1 MSKWTVPRCSCA
13 HREKGSRL
21 MNTSTQWHLLEEE
34 AKRYEKIR
42 VAAILGPVA
51 QALVE
56 SAGIRPGNIVIDIGC
71 GTGPA
76 ARAAAGYANES
87 GRVIGVDINPAM
99 LAVADAA
106 RDVPGAPVE
115 WHQQNAE
122 ALSFNNETFDV
133 ALCSHSLPFMADP
146 ERVLAEAYRVLKPG
160 GRIAVS
166 AWCSVRDNPYFDA
179 LIEAQK
185 EHIGEST
192 AEELRKAFL
201 FSERHVIGEMLTA
214 AGFHVQ
220 EDDTRRINLN
230 LPPMDE
236 FVPRYMS
243 ATTAAEGFASAAVE
257 AQQAA
262 ASVVAERLA
271 GYQADIGLR
280 LPFCFHIVIGV
291 K

>member
-1 MSKWTVPRCSCA
+1 
-13 HREKGSRL
+13 
-21 MNTSTQWHLLEEE
+21 MNTSTQWHLLQEE

-51 QALVE
+51 EALVE

-76 ARAAAGYANES
+76 ARFAAGYANES

-106 RDVPGAPVE
+106 RDVPGAPIE

-122 ALSFNNETFDV
+122 ALSFNDETFDV
-133 ALCSHSLPFMADP
+133 ALCSHSMPFMADP
-146 ERVLAEAYRVLKPG
+146 ARVLAEAYRVLKPG

-179 LIEAQK
+179 LIEAQTA
-185 EHIGEST
+185 HIGNGT
-192 AEELRKAFL
+192 AQELQKAFRL
-201 FSERHVIGEMLTA
+201 SERHVIDEMLTA
-214 AGFHVQ
+214 AGFRIV
-220 EDDTRRINLN
+220 ENDTRRIDLN
-230 LPPMDE
+230 LPPMEE

-243 ATTAAEGFASAAVE
+243 ATTASEGFVTATVE

-262 ASVVAERLA
+262 ANAVAERLA
-271 GYQADIGLR
+271 EYQRDTGLR
-280 LPFCFHIVIGV
+280 LPFCFHLVSGV

>member
-1 MSKWTVPRCSCA
+1 
-13 HREKGSRL
+13 

-42 VAAILGPVA
+42 VSAILGPVA
-51 QALVE
+51 QMLVDSVE
-56 SAGIRPGNIVIDIGC
+56 IRPGNIVIDIGC

-76 ARAAAGYANES
+76 ARFAAGYANES

-106 RDVPGAPVE
+106 RDVPGAPIE

-122 ALSFNNETFDV
+122 ALSFNDETFDV

-146 ERVLAEAYRVLKPG
+146 ARVLAEARRVLKPG
-160 GRIAVS
+160 GRIGIS

-179 LIEAQK
+179 LIEALSV
-185 EHIGEST
+185 HISD
-192 AEELRKAFL
+192 AAAAELRKAFRL
-201 FSERHVIGEMLTA
+201 SERHVIDEMLTA
-214 AGFHVQ
+214 ADFRIV
-220 EDDTRRINLN
+220 ENETRRIDLN
-230 LPPMDE
+230 LPPMEE
-236 FVPRYMS
+236 FVPRYVS
-243 ATTAAEGFASAAVE
+243 ATTAAEGFAAAAPE

-262 ASVVAERLA
+262 ASAVAERLA
-271 GYQADIGLR
+271 EYQRDSGLR
-280 LPFCFHIVIGV
+280 LSFCFHIVSGV

>member
-1 MSKWTVPRCSCA
+1 MSKMTVQRCSCA
-13 HREKGSRL
+13 HRKKGIQL

-51 QALVE
+51 EALVA
-56 SAGIRPGNIVIDIGC
+56 SAEIRPGNIVIDVGC
-71 GTGPA
+71 GTGAA
-76 ARAAAGYANES
+76 ARCAATYARES

-106 RDVPGAPVE
+106 RDVAGAPIE
-115 WHQQNAE
+115 WQPQNAE
-122 ALSFNNETFDV
+122 ALSFNDETFDV
-133 ALCSHSLPFMADP
+133 ALCSHSLPFMTDP

-179 LIEAQK
+179 LIAALSA
-185 EHIGEST
+185 HIGAA
-192 AEELRKAFL
+192 AEAELHKAFL

-214 AGFHVQ
+214 AGFRIE
-220 EDDTRRINLN
+220 EDDTHRINLN
-230 LPPMDE
+230 LPPMEE

-243 ATTAAEGFASAAVE
+243 ATTASEGFAGATVE
-257 AQQAA
+257 AQLAA
-262 ASVVAERLA
+262 AGMVAERLA
-271 GYQADIGLR
+271 EYQRDTGLK
-280 LPFCFHIVIGV
+280 LPFCFHIVLGV